1 MKVLKLHIVLFLIL
15 YSFTGC
21 QEKTQNELAVN
32 YKHLDYLNKNVILPN
47 GKQAGVIRIYS
58 NYPDYKYAI
67 EPKEGFACV
76 DDAARALIFLS
87 KDKIQLDK
95 AVKLTQFL
103 LYMQNKNGWFNNF
116 IWKDLGINTT
126 YKTSVAEPNW
136 WSWRALW
143 ALEKVLPKLQKMDTV
158 LAKKVVESIDK
169 LTTNIDSYLNT
180 LPVGTQNVN
189 GIIIPT
195 NLPYQSATDQAS
207 VLMVGLLLNY
217 KRTQNQE
224 DIKLIRHL
232 ADGLLQMQIKDGI
245 AKGAFLSWQNHWHA
259 YGNLQSY
266 ALLKAGKL
274 LNEKKYTKAAL
285 LEINNF
291 YEYLYKN
298 NMKSNIEFS
307 RKINE
312 TNIVKS
318 NSFPQIAYGIR
329 PIIYANVEAYKQ
341 TKNIKYKINAQKW
354 LTWFSGKNI
363 AKTKIYNNLNG
374 RCFDGILAKNKI
386 NKNSG
391 AESTMEALLSIAAV
405 NSITKNQ

>member
-1 MKVLKLHIVLFLIL
+1 MKLFKLNVVLFLMFISL
-15 YSFTGC
+15 TGC
-21 QEKTQNELAVN
+21 QEKVQKKPTLN
-32 YKHLDYLNKNVILPN
+32 YKHLNYLYQKVNLPN
-47 GKQAGVIRIYS
+47 GKQAGVIHIYS
-58 NYPDYKYAI
+58 NYPNYKYAI

-76 DDAARALIFLS
+76 DDAARALILLS
-87 KDKIQLDK
+87 KDKTQLNK

-103 LYMQNKNGWFNNF
+103 LYMQNDNGWFNNF

-143 ALEKVLPKLQKMDTV
+143 ALEKVLPKLQKRDSD

-180 LPVGTQNVN
+180 LPVGAQNVK

-224 DIKLIRHL
+224 VVKLIRRL
-232 ADGLLQMQIKDGI
+232 ADGLLQMQIEDGI

-274 LNEKKYTKAAL
+274 LNEKKYMKAAL

-307 RKINE
+307 RKNNE

-318 NSFPQIAYGIR
+318 NSFSQIAYDIR
-329 PIIYANVEAYKQ
+329 PIVYANVEAYKQ

-354 LTWFSGKNI
+354 LTWFRGKNI
-363 AKTKIYNNLNG
+363 AKTKMYNNLNG
-374 RCFDGILAKNKI
+374 RCFDGILSKIKI

-391 AESTMEALLSIAAV
+391 AESTIEALLSISEV
-405 NSITKNQ
+405 NSINKK